1 MISLNREQ
9 KAAVTAADGPL
20 LVLAGAGSG
29 KTRVI
34 IERMAWLVEERGV
47 DPRYLLA
54 LTFTNKAAAEM
65 RERFARR
72 LEVDRV
78 ASWLGTFHSFA
89 LFVLRREIE
98 HLGRN
103 RNFTVFDAA
112 DQLSLMKRLVKAMP
126 REMAEVSPRDAL
138 HWISNLKQ
146 EVKAPDHEAEP
157 DDRAEIAC
165 RYLWDAYHA
174 ALKAASAVDF
184 DDLLVLMVELLRD
197 CPDVRER
204 YQQRYRHVLVDE
216 YQDTNRAQ
224 YLIARYLSEG
234 HGNIFAVGDEDQ
246 SIYSWRGADI
256 NNILDFSRDFPDASV
271 VRLEQNYRS
280 TQTILD
286 AANNVVQHNINRL
299 GKTLRTESGPGDRV
313 GFYLA
318 ETGEEE
324 ADFVIRHMARKGYSP
339 AQVAVLYRTNN
350 QARLIE
356 EALRAKDIHYT
367 VVGGIKFYSRK
378 EIKDVLA
385 YLRVLANPIDDEA
398 LRRIINVPARGIGA
412 TTQERLEEYAQL
424 RKCSLLQVMRDTE
437 LDETLPGRARKAAGE
452 LVHLIDD
459 LALDAKEL
467 DLGDL
472 VEKLLDET
480 GYRDFI
486 QQSDEKD
493 FRTRLESLD
502 EFVVSCR
509 TRDAKGER
517 GLLPF
522 LQDLSLIAD
531 VDTWDSDVPA
541 VTLMTIHSAKG
552 LEFDYVYL
560 IGLEEGLLPFGVDFG
575 EEDNLEEERR
585 LCYVA
590 MTRARQGLVLSAAT
604 SRMLYGRTHP
614 NRTVSRFVGE
624 AGRNR
629 LEHLNT
635 RTTAPV
641 VKAAPPNEADAPEP
655 ALRIG
660 TQVRHAKFGPGTV
673 MFTSGSGDKL
683 KARIRFKTGRT
694 ALLMVKQAP
703 LEILEGK
710 GR

>member
-1 MISLNREQ
+1 MISLNDAQR
-9 KAAVTAADGPL
+9 AAVTAADGPA

-34 IERMAWLVEERGV
+34 IERMAWLAEERGV
-47 DPRYLLA
+47 DPRFLLA
-54 LTFTNKAAAEM
+54 LTFTNKAASEM
-65 RERFARR
+65 RDRFAQR
-72 LEVDRV
+72 LDVDRV
-78 ASWLGTFHSFA
+78 AAWLGTFHSFA
-89 LFVLRREIE
+89 LFLLRREIQ

-112 DQLSLMKRLVKAMP
+112 DQLSLMKRLVKELPPNLEKVAP
-126 REMAEVSPRDAL
+126 REAL
-138 HWISNLKQ
+138 HWISALKQ
-146 EVKAPDHEAEP
+146 EVKHPDPDADPEDAAE
-157 DDRAEIAC
+157 ETC
-165 RYLWDAYHA
+165 RHLWNAYHRT
-174 ALKAASAVDF
+174 LQAASAVDF
-184 DDLLVLMVELLRD
+184 DDLLVLLVELLRD
-197 CPDVRER
+197 HPEVREK

-224 YLIARYLSEG
+224 YLIARLLSEG

-256 NNILDFSRDFPDASV
+256 NNILDFAEDFPEATV
-271 VRLEQNYRS
+271 VRLEVNYRS
-280 TQTILD
+280 TQAILD
-286 AANNVVQHNINRL
+286 VANNVVRHNENRL
-299 GKTLRTESGPGDRV
+299 GKTLRAAGEKGERA

-318 ETGEEE
+318 ESGEDE
-324 ADFVIRHMARKGYSP
+324 ANFVVRHMRANGYTP

-350 QARLIE
+350 QARLVE
-356 EALRAKDIHYT
+356 EALRLNDIHYT

-385 YLRVLANPIDDEA
+385 YLRVLANPADDEA

-412 TTQERLEEYAQL
+412 TTQERLEEYARL
-424 RKCSLLQVMRDTE
+424 RNCPLLKVLRDTE

-459 LALDAKEL
+459 LALEAREL
-467 DLGDL
+467 PLAEL

-480 GYRDFI
+480 GYRDFV

-493 FRTRLESLD
+493 FRTRLETLD
-502 EFVVSCR
+502 EFVASCQA
-509 TRDAKGER
+509 RDARGDK

-522 LQDLSLIAD
+522 LQDLSLVAD
-531 VDTWDSDVPA
+531 VDSWDDAAPA

-560 IGLEEGLLPFGVDFG
+560 IGLEEGLLPFGIDF
-575 EEDNLEEERR
+575 DRPADLEEERR

-590 MTRARQGLVLSAAT
+590 MTRARKGLVLAAAS
-604 SRMLYGRTHP
+604 SRMIYGRTHP
-614 NRTVSRFVGE
+614 ERTVSRFVEE
-624 AGRNR
+624 AGRDR
-629 LEHLNT
+629 LAPLNEK
-635 RTTAPV
+635 RARKGPS
-641 VKAAPPNEADAPEP
+641 AAPARPENAPP
-655 ALRIG
+655 AALPVG
-660 TQVRHAKFGPGTV
+660 TRVRHAKFGPGTV
-673 MFTSGSGDKL
+673 MFTSGSGDRL
-683 KARIRFKTGRT
+683 KARIRFNTGRT
-694 ALLMVKQAP
+694 AMLMVKHAP